1 MWNFAAKR
9 ASGTGTAFVWLYS
22 AVAVVLYTSPVI
34 WLGVTGRIQL
44 DWPIAGAIAV
54 SSLGQL
60 TYYLLLQKAY
70 DKGDLSVVY
79 PVARG
84 SGPLLLVFAAVLL
97 LGERPGPVGL
107 LGAVVVVA
115 GVLVVGTGRAGTDG
129 EGSTRRLTLRA
140 DVAFGL
146 AAGALVAACNLWDAR
161 TVSMLAV
168 SPVLLEWVFNT
179 TRVVVLAPG
188 AFRQRSRLR
197 GLWRD
202 HHWQVVAVGV
212 LMPLSYMLALWA
224 FTVAPIS
231 LVAPVR
237 EFSIVVACVLAW
249 WLLREPQPGRRLL
262 GASLVL
268 AGVIALA
275 VAH

>member
-1 MWNFAAKR
+1 MLDSAPAIFVALEG
-9 ASGTGTAFVWLYS
+9 SGAGQMIRQSRWLYMFANVGHIVALVVFAG
-22 AVAVVLYTSPVI
+22 AVAV
-34 WLGVTGRIQL
+34 
-44 DWPIAGAIAV
+44 
-54 SSLGQL
+54 SSMGQL
-60 TYYLLLQKAY
+60 AYYLLLQKAY
-70 DKGDLSVVY
+70 AKGDLSVVY

-97 LGERPGPVGL
+97 LGERPGLIGL
-107 LGAVVVVA
+107 LGAAVVVA
-115 GVLVVGTGRAGTDG
+115 GVLVVGTGRAGPEG
-129 EGSTRRLTLRA
+129 EESARRLTVRA

-146 AAGALVAACNLWDAR
+146 GAGALIAACNLWDAR
-161 TVSMLAV
+161 TVSVLAV
-168 SPVLLEWVFNT
+168 SPLLLEWVFNA

-188 AFRQRSRLR
+188 AFRQRSRIR
-197 GLWRD
+197 ELWRD
-202 HHWQVVAVGV
+202 HRWQVVTVGV

-268 AGVIALA
+268 VGVIALA
-275 VAH
+275 LAH